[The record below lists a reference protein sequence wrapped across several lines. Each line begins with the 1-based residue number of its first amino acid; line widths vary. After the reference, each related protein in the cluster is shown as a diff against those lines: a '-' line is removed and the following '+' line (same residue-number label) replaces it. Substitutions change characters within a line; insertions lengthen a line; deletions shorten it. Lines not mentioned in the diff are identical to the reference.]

1 MVITEYKNGNADIK
15 LYDDGT
21 RVIEYDDVLN
31 LDTPLN
37 IDIKVNSQCDFG
49 MNPKTGKAFCDFC
62 HESATTNGKE
72 CDYELLKDKLNN
84 LPKGIE
90 LAIGG
95 NNITPNLYDFIS
107 WCYNMGYIVNLTV
120 NQGHLKRDLIMLNKL
135 IDNGL
140 IKGLGVSYRSALKFS
155 VPEEILN
162 YEHTVFHVICGI
174 DSFSNVASLINN
186 GVNKILLL
194 GEKNFGYNK
203 GRVDLT
209 TRKHK
214 EWYWWVH
221 KLFSMFNVVSFDNL
235 ALEQLNIKRFFTN
248 NNWEVFN
255 QGEQSCFVDSV
266 NGYFAPSSRSDD
278 KTNWNT
284 TTIKNYFKT
293 YKN

>member
-37 IDIKVNSQCDFG
+37 IDIKVSSQCDFG

-95 NNITPNLYDFIS
+95 NNITPNLYHFIS
-107 WCYNMGYIVNLTV
+107 WCYDMGYIVNLTV

-255 QGEQSCFVDSV
+255 QGEHSFYIDSV